1 MNLLDYSSVS
11 YIAEG
16 MLITFN
22 FTMVSFFIGLV
33 LGAFIALM
41 KISKF
46 KVLNYIAIFYVSLF
60 RGTPVL
66 VQLSIVYFAL
76 PLSLGFNINAYQAGI
91 ITFSLNS
98 AAYICEILRMGINSI
113 CKGQFE
119 AAQAL
124 NISYKDTMEKIVF
137 PQAFKTSLP
146 ALVNEFV
153 NLLKETAIISFV
165 GVYDLMKRAQ
175 VVAAE
180 KYIYMEPLLIAAGC
194 YYFMVVAFSSL
205 AKYIEKRVA

>member
-22 FTMVSFFIGLV
+22 FTMVSFFIGLI

-41 KISKF
+41 KTSKF

-76 PLSLGFNINAYQAGI
+76 PLSLGFKINAYQAGI

-124 NISYKDTMEKIVF
+124 NISYKDTMGKIVF

-194 YYFMVVAFSSL
+194 YYFMVVVFSSL